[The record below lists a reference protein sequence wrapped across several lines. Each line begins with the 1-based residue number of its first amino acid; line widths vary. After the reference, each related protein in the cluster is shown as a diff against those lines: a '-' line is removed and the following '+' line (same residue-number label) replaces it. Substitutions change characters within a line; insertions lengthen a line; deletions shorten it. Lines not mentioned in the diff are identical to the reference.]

1 MAFIMGAMRGL
12 LRTVKAAI
20 VAGEAI
26 AAAISLYESAVMVAG
41 RSRAPRET
49 APPAT
54 LPRFALMVC
63 ARNEERVVGGILETL
78 LRQDYP
84 TALFDVFLVA
94 HNCTDGT
101 AAIGQRLGAWVI
113 DGSGAPPGKVEAMR
127 LGLDAIGGGYDFIG
141 VFDADSRV
149 PQGFLRAVAAASA
162 DEQCIQV
169 ETVPHRTD
177 DWLATGYGLGRRA
190 RNLFWWQPRARLGMG
205 TTVSGSGYFVR
216 SSLFT
221 TVLADAHTMTED
233 LELTADLYARGE
245 RVSFVST
252 TSIEVEEPHR
262 FAASLRQRS
271 RWVRGHF
278 AVVRSYWRPIGARA
292 AKGDLRAF
300 DMGLYLL
307 FPTRVM
313 TRTAISAAYL
323 LKLLRGPGL
332 PRPVLALAMLAE
344 WVLPATIAVRARLV
358 PLSIG
363 GLEAAVRH
371 GLLNLLW
378 FPIGLWALVTPG
390 NRSWDPVPRAGA
402 EEEERDAVITANSA
416 H

>member
-1 MAFIMGAMRGL
+1 MRAV
-12 LRTVKAAI
+12 LRTARAAI
-20 VAGEAI
+20 I
-26 AAAISLYESAVMVAG
+26 AAEAVAVGISLYESAVMVAG
-41 RSRAPRET
+41 RSREPRVP
-49 APPAT
+49 APPPR
-54 LPRFALMVC
+54 LPRFALMIC

-101 AAIGQRLGAWVI
+101 ADVARRLGAWVI
-113 DGSGAPPGKVEAMR
+113 DATDTPPGKVEAMR
-127 LGLDAIGGGYDFIG
+127 LGLDAIGDGYDFIG

-149 PQGFLRAVAAASA
+149 PQGFLRAAADAT
-162 DEQCIQV
+162 DGEQCIQI

-216 SSLFT
+216 TELFREI
-221 TVLADAHTMTED
+221 LKDAHTMTED
-233 LELTADLYARGE
+233 LELTAGLYARGE

-252 TSIEVEEPHR
+252 TTIEVEEPHR
-262 FAASLRQRS
+262 FGASLRQRS

-278 AVVRSYWRPIGARA
+278 AVVRSYWKPISARA
-292 AKGDLRAF
+292 VRGDLRAF
-300 DMGLYLL
+300 DIGLYLL

-313 TRTAISAAYL
+313 TRSAISAAWL
-323 LKLLRGPGL
+323 LKLVRGPGL
-332 PRPVLALAMLAE
+332 PQPLLTLAMLAE
-344 WVLPATIAVRARLV
+344 WALPAAIAVRARLV

-390 NRSWDPVPRAGA
+390 NRSWDPVPRAAA
-402 EEEERDAVITANSA
+402 EEELDAVITTGPAA
-416 H
+416 